1 MSAPPNTIADPTLAR
16 IVVASFVHIEY
27 NIPTASPNR
36 NTPSEGRSQV
46 IQLVILALPALL
58 LGAPTTEPA
67 SEETPKPEEK
77 QLEKPIPTPEKPSHV
92 QPEPSVPADL
102 GSGLTKV
109 GPGKYELTR
118 AEVYRLVA
126 ASPFVARQLWV
137 RKVFKDGK
145 LVGYKLKNIKAGSL
159 PHKAGFRNG
168 DVVSRIA
175 GRRLTR
181 PEELLLVVP
190 TKDTIEVKLWRAA
203 KLKTFTYTIVPD

>member
-1 MSAPPNTIADPTLAR
+1 MFKLA
-16 IVVASFVHIEY
+16 
-27 NIPTASPNR
+27 
-36 NTPSEGRSQV
+36 
-46 IQLVILALPALL
+46 LLALPAMLL
-58 LGAPTTEPA
+58 APPATEPA
-67 SEETPKPEEK
+67 SDDPPTPAEKKIEK
-77 QLEKPIPTPEKPSHV
+77 QLEKPIPTPEKPAHV
-92 QPEPSVPADL
+92 QPKQPVPADL
-102 GSGLTKV
+102 GAGLKRV

-145 LVGYKLKNIKAGSL
+145 LTGYKLKHIKAGSL

-175 GRRLTR
+175 GKRLTR

-203 KLKTFTYTIVPD
+203 KLRTFTYTIVPD